1 MDDHSKNQVRK
12 EHLKASKMLQS
23 QLMGISKTQKAAK
36 KTPIRMFSPQ
46 DPPYTSKEM
55 KVGQSKNKVTHVKK
69 NNLTSLLG
77 PSTKLTR
84 PLKLEKPQKIIK
96 NSVGIRP
103 DVLINGDQSVPA
115 SIWSASPSKVVDN
128 TIIEDEDDDDDTMIE
143 MSIDEHSYSKP
154 QQLPIPILAA
164 KPNAVIVHR
173 KEDQL
178 NLLRTQLHMNKE
190 LQDRASS
197 NLSLSQKVQF
207 GIQ

>member
-1 MDDHSKNQVRK
+1 
-12 EHLKASKMLQS
+12 
-23 QLMGISKTQKAAK
+23 
-36 KTPIRMFSPQ
+36 MFSPQ
-46 DPPYTSKEM
+46 NPPYTSKVMQNE
-55 KVGQSKNKVTHVKK
+55 QPTNQVTHVKK
-69 NNLTSLLG
+69 SNLSSLLG
-77 PSTKLTR
+77 PSPRLTR

-96 NSVGIRP
+96 NSDGIRP
-103 DVLINGDQSVPA
+103 DILINGDQSVPA
-115 SIWSASPSKVVDN
+115 SIWSLTPSKQVDN
-128 TIIEDEDDDDDTMIE
+128 TILEDDDDDDDTMVE

-164 KPNAVIVHR
+164 KANTIIVHR

-190 LQDRASS
+190 LAERASS